1 MIKLPIKFSEND
13 KVGIFIDEA
22 NIFYAQKELG
32 WKIDWKKFA
41 DLLRQN
47 FNLKILR
54 YYLGMPLS
62 GEQKIRNL
70 KIKKILESFGY
81 AVISKPLKKIYLDG
95 KKKKFR
101 YKCNFDVEIALD
113 VASFIKNLDMVIIVS
128 NDSDF
133 LALRDFTLINKKKF
147 LFACF
152 ERSIA
157 WEIRR
162 SKFVLIESYI
172 QRS

>member
-70 KIKKILESFGY
+70 KIKKNLESFGY

-113 VASFIKNLDMVIIVS
+113 VAPEAGEKLVKLEAFFEVPYIPF
-128 NDSDF
+128 F
-133 LALRDFTLINKKKF
+133 LG
-147 LFACF
+147 
-152 ERSIA
+152 
-157 WEIRR
+157 
-162 SKFVLIESYI
+162 SKFQIRQKGPGFY
-172 QRS
+172 